1 MQSWKRERFGRNL
14 PEARANNETV
24 GSYEGVKMCQVSVAC
39 LLHVRHVAC
48 WSCCRTHLRDH
59 LWDTGQSE
67 NCGSK
72 TTRQRFTA
80 WQVEKCPSR
89 VNTKASKKGLQ
100 ENHKKTHIFMP
111 GLGLAFA
118 WLLFLIDSYSISC
131 AAFRW
136 TMMDWHAR
144 SHIRALNSHAQ
155 SEILTELWNRVMVS
169 EAKVQA

>member
-1 MQSWKRERFGRNL
+1 MSLKSEYKGFK
-14 PEARANNETV
+14 
-24 GSYEGVKMCQVSVAC
+24 EGTPRKPQ
-39 LLHVRHVAC
+39 
-48 WSCCRTHLRDH
+48 
-59 LWDTGQSE
+59 
-67 NCGSK
+67 
-72 TTRQRFTA
+72 
-80 WQVEKCPSR
+80 
-89 VNTKASKKGLQ
+89 
-100 ENHKKTHIFMP
+100 KTHIFMP